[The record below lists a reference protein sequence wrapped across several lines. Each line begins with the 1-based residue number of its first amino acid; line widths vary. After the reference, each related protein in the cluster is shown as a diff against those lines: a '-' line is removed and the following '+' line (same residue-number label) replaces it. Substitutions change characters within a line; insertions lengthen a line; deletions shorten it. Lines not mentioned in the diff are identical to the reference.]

1 MWPVEG
7 PVTEHAGRALP
18 EQALGELFR
27 HAGER
32 ERAQDFE
39 AALDAYAT
47 MLQSLLD
54 AGRLVPEHL
63 CDRIARCCSRLGQPK
78 TAIRLLVTTRKRMQ
92 ALGHAYGVFHAN
104 LRLAE
109 TCIEAVD
116 LASAEKFLADAVLGR
131 AEPLDTQGRTRAGLI
146 EQIGALKWQG
156 RSAEEDTKARVEA
169 WLVIARYWTAIGHFG
184 PAIEATKRARMEVRR
199 TRLPGMFFSAPD
211 IDVSLV
217 ELCLDCGDVAAAEE
231 IEAEARAHHFK
242 GDGPHP
248 DETPWLALAAR
259 RAGLEGRLSDARRS
273 LDRLVDRRRGPPTRR
288 DAWITLFHAGL
299 LAQLN
304 RLAEAER
311 VLDDFEARLDG
322 GPAHAALRREV
333 ASRRQAIQ
341 DKRSDASQEEGL
353 PFVPEQVLDAEED
366 TPPSDPGRTRVAAAP
381 LGGTTARQK
390 ERFADEWA
398 LRANRVLVALSAGR
412 LEEAGKRLSV
422 LEDLAASTDALR
434 IRTRT
439 RYHRALFDH
448 VRGEYPA
455 ARDALLQCIAEA
467 AEQGLPLDRLQYLER
482 LVWTFA
488 RLGAAEEYAHRAAE
502 AKALLD
508 TLTSA
513 LDQDDRV
520 FWMLNRMSRQDEFVA
535 ARIASL
541 STLAPPSSPLRPIGA
556 LLHRFRLRRE
566 VLARY
571 REVACLSGWPLDRTL
586 SASTE
591 ETAHV
596 LPAVPPELATESHQI
611 EAWVRAQL
619 ELSRRTAGARTTRT
633 VFLDRFLPLHRIPRK
648 VAIVHYHAVA
658 DRLFVFVLSRGR
670 ISVTTLPTTRVELYE
685 AVREALSEIVQ
696 QWQARIGDRRVLHA
710 LRRLSKGM
718 GVDEILGPLAG
729 SVEHVILVPHDVL
742 IHAPFAALPCGESRL
757 CELFTLSTAP
767 GVGFVDLANVP
778 GRRPALSG
786 HFLGVGVSDY
796 PGTSWKP
803 LPGAIAEVERVA
815 ARVPGSGSATLLT
828 GAAAQPRAILAAL
841 DEAEIVHW
849 ACHGMFDRDQPH
861 RSRLLVSGPEGT
873 TGEVTLADIQVRA
886 LQRLRLAILACCWT
900 ASAAVLPGHEVVCL
914 PAAFLRAGA
923 GAAIAPLWEV
933 DDAVS
938 GAFMEDLYRAAARW
952 PSARALAEVQRSWLK
967 EDARGRGMAFHWA
980 AHVHYGQGS

>member
-1 MWPVEG
+1 MPPVEG
-7 PVTEHAGRALP
+7 PVTEYTGRALP
-18 EQALGELFR
+18 DQALGELFR
-27 HAGER
+27 HADER

-39 AALDAYAT
+39 AALEAYAA

-54 AGRLVPEHL
+54 GGRIVPEHL
-63 CDRIARCCSRLGQPK
+63 CDRIARCCSRLGQPR
-78 TAIRLLVTTRKRMQ
+78 TAVRLLVTTRKRMQ

-109 TCIEAVD
+109 TCIEAVE

-131 AEPLDTQGRTRAGLI
+131 PEPLESQGRTPAALI
-146 EQIGALKWQG
+146 EQIHALTWPG
-156 RSAEEDTKARVEA
+156 TSAEETTKAHVEA
-169 WLVIARYWTAIGHFG
+169 WLVVARYWAAIGHFA
-184 PAIEATKRARMEVRR
+184 PAIEATKRARGAVRQA
-199 TRLPGMFFSAPD
+199 RLPGKFFSAPD

-217 ELCLDCGDVAAAEE
+217 ELCLDRGDVAAAEE
-231 IEAEARAHHFK
+231 IEEEARAHPFK
-242 GDGPHP
+242 GTGPHP

-259 RAGLEGRLSDARRS
+259 RAGLQGRLSDARRS
-273 LDRLVDRRRGPPTRR
+273 LDRLVDQRRGPPTRR

-322 GPAHAALRREV
+322 GPVHAALRREV

-353 PFVPEQVLDAEED
+353 PFVPEQVLEGEEEAPHAE
-366 TPPSDPGRTRVAAAP
+366 PGQTRPAATS

-390 ERFADEWA
+390 ERFTDEWA
-398 LRANRVLVALSAGR
+398 LGANRVLVALAAGR
-412 LEEAGKRLSV
+412 LEEAFDRLSA
-422 LEDLAASTDALR
+422 LEDLAAGTDAPR

-439 RYHRALFDH
+439 RYYRALFDH
-448 VRGEYPA
+448 ARGAYA
-455 ARDALLQCIAEA
+455 TARDALLPCIDEA
-467 AEQGLPLDRLQYLER
+467 AAQGLPLDRLQYLER
-482 LVWTFA
+482 LMWTFA
-488 RLGAAEEYAHRAAE
+488 RLGAAGEYAGRAAE

-508 TLTSA
+508 TLTST
-513 LDQDDRV
+513 LDHDDRV

-535 ARIASL
+535 ARITSL
-541 STLAPPSSPLRPIGA
+541 SSIQPPSSPLLPIGA
-556 LLHRFRLRRE
+556 MLHRFRLRRE
-566 VLARY
+566 TLARY
-571 REVACLSGWPLDRTL
+571 REVACLSGWSIDRTL

-591 ETAHV
+591 APAPV
-596 LPAVPPELATESHQI
+596 LSAVPPELATESHQI

-619 ELSRRTAGARTTRT
+619 ELSRRTTGARTTRT
-633 VFLDRFLPLHRIPRK
+633 VFLDRFLPLRRIPRK
-648 VAIVHYHAVA
+648 VAIVHYYAVA
-658 DRLFVFVLSRGR
+658 DRLFVFVLSRGH
-670 ISVTTLPTTRVELYE
+670 ISVTILPTTRVELYE
-685 AVREALSEIVQ
+685 AVRDVLSEIVQ
-696 QWQARIGDRRVLHA
+696 QWQARIGDRRVLQA

-718 GVDEILGPLAG
+718 GVDQILGPLAG
-729 SVEHVILVPHDVL
+729 SIEHVILVPHDVL
-742 IHAPFAALPCGESRL
+742 IHAPFAALLCGEQRL
-757 CELFTLSTAP
+757 CELFTLSIAP

-778 GRRPALSG
+778 GRRRALPG
-786 HFLGVGVSDY
+786 RFLGVAVREY

-815 ARVPGSGSATLLT
+815 ALVPGSGAATLLT
-828 GAAAQPRAILAAL
+828 GAAAQPKAILDAL

-873 TGEVTLADIQVRA
+873 TGEVTLADIQVRG
-886 LQRLRLAILACCWT
+886 LHRLELVILACCWT

-933 DDAVS
+933 DDAMS
-938 GAFMEDLYRAAARW
+938 GEFMVDLYRAAARW

-980 AHVHYGQGS
+980 AHVHYGQGA